1 MSSAFFDILLF
12 FYFVCCLNYD
22 LYCCNKISWPKESRG
37 GKVLFQLTIKD
48 HSLSLTD
55 SEKELKESSWR
66 QMLIQRPW
74 NIDLFSM
81 QLWTW
86 FLIHARTTGP
96 GAAPPTSSINQE
108 NTAQAILIRKLFQ
121 LTSFF
126 QRTPVCQLELEL
138 GNTVT
143 KVIIPQQQW
152 KLPTRCFWS
161 FWWSHSYKSYF

>member
-1 MSSAFFDILLF
+1 MYSVFFDILC

-22 LYCCNKISWPKESRG
+22 LHCCNKISWPKEKG

-48 HSLSLTD
+48 HSLSLTE

-66 QMLIQRPW
+66 QLLIRRPW
-74 NIDLFSM
+74 NIGLFSL

-96 GAAPPTSSINQE
+96 GVAPPTSSINQE
-108 NTAQAILIRKLFQ
+108 NTSQAILMRKLFH
-121 LTSFF
+121 LTFFF
-126 QRTPVCQLELEL
+126 QKTPKCQLELKL
-138 GNTVT
+138 VNTVT
-143 KVIIPQQQW
+143 KVTIPQQQW
-152 KLPTRCFWS
+152 KLPTRCFLS